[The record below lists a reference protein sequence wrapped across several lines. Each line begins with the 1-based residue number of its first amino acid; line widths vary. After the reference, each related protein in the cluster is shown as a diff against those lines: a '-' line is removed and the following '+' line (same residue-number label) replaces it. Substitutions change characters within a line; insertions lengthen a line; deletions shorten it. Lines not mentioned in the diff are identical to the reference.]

1 MSILFKKNRASFE
14 GIIGVEEAE
23 VLLQWLLKTP
33 KARVNFLN
41 CTHLHASNLQ
51 VLMLAVVAIDAWPQD
66 MNLKTWLVAAL
77 GR

>member
-1 MSILFKKNRASFE
+1 MSISFKKNRASFE

-33 KARVNFLN
+33 KARVNLLN

-51 VLMLAVVAIDAWPQD
+51 VLMLATVAIDAWPQD